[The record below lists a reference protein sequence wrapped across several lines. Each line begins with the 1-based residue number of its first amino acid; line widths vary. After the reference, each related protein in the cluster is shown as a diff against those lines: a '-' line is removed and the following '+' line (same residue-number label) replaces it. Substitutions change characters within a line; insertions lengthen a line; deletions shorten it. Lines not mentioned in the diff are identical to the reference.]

1 MLSCV
6 QLFANLWTVT
16 HQGPLSMEFYK
27 QEYWS
32 GLLFSPPEDLPGPGI
47 EPRKPLAFQ
56 AASLPFELQGSPGT
70 AVNLFSLWASQ
81 VGLVIKN
88 PPANAG
94 DIIDAGSVPGSGRS
108 PGEGNG
114 IPLQYSCL
122 ENPHGQRNLV
132 GYNPLGL
139 K

>member
-1 MLSCV
+1 MGFS
-6 QLFANLWTVT
+6 
-16 HQGPLSMEFYK
+16 K

-32 GLLFSPPEDLPGPGI
+32 GLPFLSPEDLPGPGI

-94 DIIDAGSVPGSGRS
+94 GQSLIPGLGKSS
-108 PGEGNG
+108 GEGNG
-114 IPLQYSCL
+114 NPLQYYCL
-122 ENPHGQRNLV
+122 ENPTDRGAW
-132 GYNPLGL
+132 
-139 K
+139 

>member
-47 EPRKPLAFQ
+47 EPVSCTAGKFFTVWTTEDGVYKQKLAITT
-56 AASLPFELQGSPGT
+56 LPSNSMLVWEGRGELKKSNEMRLLG
-70 AVNLFSLWASQ
+70 
-81 VGLVIKN
+81 I
-88 PPANAG
+88 
-94 DIIDAGSVPGSGRS
+94 
-108 PGEGNG
+108 EG
-114 IPLQYSCL
+114 
-122 ENPHGQRNLV
+122 
-132 GYNPLGL
+132 
-139 K
+139 KT

>member
-47 EPRKPLAFQ
+47 EPVSLVSPALAGRF
-56 AASLPFELQGSPGT
+56 
-70 AVNLFSLWASQ
+70 FSTS
-81 VGLVIKN
+81 
-88 PPANAG
+88 ANWKA
-94 DIIDAGSVPGSGRS
+94 
-108 PGEGNG
+108 
-114 IPLQYSCL
+114 L
-122 ENPHGQRNLV
+122 
-132 GYNPLGL
+132 
-139 K
+139 

>member
-47 EPRKPLAFQ
+47 EPMSPLSPGLQ
-56 AASLPFELQGSPGT
+56 ANSLPLSHQGGPIYT
-70 AVNLFSLWASQ
+70 
-81 VGLVIKN
+81 
-88 PPANAG
+88 
-94 DIIDAGSVPGSGRS
+94 
-108 PGEGNG
+108 
-114 IPLQYSCL
+114 
-122 ENPHGQRNLV
+122 
-132 GYNPLGL
+132 
-139 K
+139 